1 MSYQA
6 YQKASSRSEDPRLT
20 EYRLMGLIT
29 KQLIDVK
36 EMGVDRLKEKVAAL
50 YRNRRVWSSFASD
63 CASESNQLPQEL
75 RAGIISLSMFVD
87 RETSEVIRGDG
98 DIDTLID
105 INKMIMQ
112 GLAPKS
118 DAEGPSAAAG

>member
-29 KQLIDVK
+29 KQLIEVK

-118 DAEGPSAAAG
+118 DAEGTQAAAC